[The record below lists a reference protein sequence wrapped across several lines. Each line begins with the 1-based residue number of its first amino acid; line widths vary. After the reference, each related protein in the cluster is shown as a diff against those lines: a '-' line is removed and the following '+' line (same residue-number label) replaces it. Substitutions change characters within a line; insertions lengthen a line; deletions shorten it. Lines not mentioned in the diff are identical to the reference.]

1 MENTLNHTIQALMKW
16 SINIKSFEEKQK
28 EIRLKN
34 SLSKCYI
41 EPGIGSILKK
51 PEMEN
56 RRKS

>member
-1 MENTLNHTIQALMKW
+1 MKW

-28 EIRLKN
+28 AIRLKN

-41 EPGIGSILKK
+41 EPEIGSILKK

-56 RRKS
+56 QRKS